1 MYEVYGSSGF
11 AVFGGDR
18 WNKMIHW
25 GLTIAKAADKD
36 CPVGQERKCED
47 RRWLE
52 TVVFHALNDTIS
64 VAGY

>member
-1 MYEVYGSSGF
+1 
-11 AVFGGDR
+11 
-18 WNKMIHW
+18 MIHQ
-25 GLTIAKAADKD
+25 GLTTAKAADKD

-64 VAGY
+64 VAEY